1 MGGVEP
7 ASEAERTVEPPEV
20 PGQHEMAEAGTETG
34 TVPAAP
40 PVMAVAVVVAVVV
53 GAWDVGLFEYL
64 ALLLLLLAAALLLAA
79 LLLKMV
85 SEALGN
91 PEKLFWRRNTFGTA
105 RRGGLAGGWLILAAK
120 CGFLKEIIQLAKST
134 SPSLTSL
141 MQCHRSFNR

>member
-7 ASEAERTVEPPEV
+7 ASEAERTVEPPEM
-20 PGQHEMAEAGTETG
+20 PGQHEMAETGTETG
-34 TVPAAP
+34 TVPVAAP
-40 PVMAVAVVVAVVV
+40 GMAVAVVTIVV
-53 GAWDVGLFEYL
+53 GAWDTGLLEYL

-105 RRGGLAGGWLILAAK
+105 RRGGFAGGWLISAAMR
-120 CGFLKEIIQLAKST
+120 GLLKGIIQLAKST

-141 MQCHRSFNR
+141 MQCRRSFNR